1 MSSFYTGTG
10 FSIEI
15 KNFRLESR
23 GEYQGLPLYEVIGG
37 QVGNFS
43 LIAPSS
49 PLLSAPIQICMN
61 PLFTLYFN
69 EILLGATFTGQ
80 VGAVKAQ
87 FPLNTNTSFLQ
98 IFGAT
103 L

>member
-1 MSSFYTGTG
+1 VIVKHSS
-10 FSIEI
+10 EI
-15 KNFRLESR
+15 SKSAYN
-23 GEYQGLPLYEVIGG
+23 
-37 QVGNFS
+37 GNFS
-43 LIAPSS
+43 LIAPSR

-87 FPLNTNTSFLQ
+87 FPLQELWGFYMPMGMQKLSHS
-98 IFGAT
+98 IFHVPFIWVGT
-103 L
+103 